1 MSQAALHSDSH
12 APLRKNIRVLGDLL
26 GETIQD
32 QDGEQIFVLVEE
44 IRQLSKSASAGDD
57 KAYNRLEQLLISL
70 EDEQLIPVV
79 RSFGLMLNLMNIAE
93 EYHRVRRLRSASH
106 QNNPRAHRKSL
117 PQLLTHLENQGIAKS
132 TITETI
138 ENLTIELVLT
148 AHPTEVSRRTVSQ
161 KYDRIA
167 DHLETL
173 DQADLTRYQLR
184 SVKDELRREIASLWA
199 TDEIRHN
206 KPTPVDEAKWGIT
219 TIEQTLWSTIPELLR
234 QLDFTLNEQLGEGLS
249 IDAAPIRFASWMG
262 GDRDGNPNVTAET
275 TNQVCWLSRWQAAEL
290 LQKDIEQLRSE
301 LSMTSCSDELRNA
314 VGDHPEPYRH
324 LLRDVRDRLILTRDS
339 LKATLDGEAE
349 GGERGLYSDVDDL
362 RQSLMLCYDSLNSQ
376 GMSTIAD
383 GRLTDIIRRINCF
396 GLNLTPLDIRQES
409 SRHAEVLD
417 AVTRYIGVGHY
428 SEWSESEKLD
438 FLSAELKQQ
447 RPLIPT
453 AFLNQTID
461 PAWVKSLHQQVDY
474 SIENVYEVLKTC
486 QTISEHPRSSFANY
500 IISMAHSGSD
510 VLAVKLL
517 QREAGVVDP
526 LPVMPLFETLSDL
539 ENAPA
544 VMENLFQIEGYADS
558 IDRCQ
563 QVMVGYS
570 DSAKDAGFLA
580 ASWAQYQAQ
589 EQLVDICQNHNIQL
603 RLFHGRGG
611 SMSRGGG
618 SAHDALLSQP
628 PGAVEGYV
636 RITEQGEM
644 IRFKFGLPGIAFRT
658 LELYTC
664 ATLEATL
671 LPPPKPSTQWRGL
684 MDKLTSCSLE
694 SYRSEIQN
702 TNFLEYFHKATPEQ
716 ELQRLSLGSRPAKR
730 KSSGGI
736 ESLRAIPW
744 VFAWT
749 QTRLLIPAWL
759 GSDSALE
766 KAIKE
771 GDLKLIQKMS
781 ADWPYFSSIVDM
793 LEMVLAKAEPM
804 VSQYYESRLLDEVSP
819 ADNSMRKV
827 GEQLRTRLESVINS
841 VNIVRNSKQLLQNSP
856 VIQNSIKV
864 RNPYVMPLHFL
875 QAEIMRRL
883 RTSEELDP
891 SSNDIYEQA
900 LKISITSIAAGMR
913 NTG

>member
-1 MSQAALHSDSH
+1 MNQPVSTSDSH
-12 APLRKNIRVLGDLL
+12 APLRNDIRTLGGLL
-26 GETIQD
+26 GETIRE
-32 QDGEQIFVLVEE
+32 QDGEAVFALIEE
-44 IRQLSKSASAGDD
+44 IRHFSKAALAGDASAHQQLESLMAGLDD
-57 KAYNRLEQLLISL
+57 AA
-70 EDEQLIPVV
+70 LIPVV

-93 EYHRVRRLRSASH
+93 EYHRVRRLSEASH
-106 QNNPRAHRKSL
+106 RETSHRKSL
-117 PQLLTHLENQGIAKS
+117 PQLLAHLGEQGISKS
-132 TITETI
+132 RIAETI
-138 ENLTIELVLT
+138 ENLCIELVLT

-167 DHLETL
+167 DDLETL
-173 DQADLTRYQLR
+173 DRVNLTDYKRNALKQ
-184 SVKDELRREIASLWA
+184 ELRREIASLWA

-206 KPTPVDEAKWGIT
+206 KPTPVDEAKWGIA
-219 TIEQTLWSTIPELLR
+219 TIEQTLWSTVPELLR
-234 QLDFTLNEQLGEGLS
+234 ELDFSLREQLGEGLS
-249 IDAAPIRFASWMG
+249 IHAVPIRFASWMG
-262 GDRDGNPNVTAET
+262 GDRDGNPNVTAKT
-275 TNQVCWLSRWQAAEL
+275 TDEVCWLSRWQAAEL

-301 LSMTSCSDELRNA
+301 LSMASCSAALRAA
-314 VGDHPEPYRH
+314 VGEHPEPYRQ
-324 LLRDVRDRLILTRDS
+324 LLRGVRDRLVLTRDS
-339 LKATLDGEAE
+339 LKAKLDGELTVDDSAI
-349 GGERGLYSDVDDL
+349 YFDVDEL
-362 RQSLMLCYDSLNSQ
+362 KQALMLCYDSLVGQ
-376 GMSTIAD
+376 GMATIAD
-383 GRLTDIIRRINCF
+383 GRLTDIIRCVNCF

-428 SEWSESEKLD
+428 SEWSETEKLA

-453 AFLNQTID
+453 AFLNQTLD
-461 PAWVKSLHQQVDY
+461 PAWLESFHAQVDY
-474 SIENVYEVLKTC
+474 SIDNVYEVLQTC
-486 QTISEHPRSSFANY
+486 QTISKHPRSSFANY

-510 VLAVKLL
+510 VLAVMLL
-517 QREAGVVDP
+517 QREAGVTEP

-539 ENAPA
+539 ENAPG
-544 VMENLFQIEGYADS
+544 VIDNLFKIEGYADS
-558 IDRCQ
+558 INHCQ
-563 QVMVGYS
+563 QIMVGYS

-589 EQLVDICQNHNIQL
+589 EKLVEICQNHKIQL

-671 LPPPKPSTQWRGL
+671 LPPPKPSQPWRDL
-684 MDKLTSCSLE
+684 MDKMTACSLQ
-694 SYRSEIQN
+694 SYRNEIHAPD
-702 TNFLEYFHKATPEQ
+702 FLEYFHQATPEQ

-730 KSSGGI
+730 KASGGI

-759 GSDSALE
+759 GSDAALQA
-766 KAIKE
+766 AIEE
-771 GDLKLIQKMS
+771 GDLALVQLMS
-781 ADWPYFSSIVDM
+781 AQWPYFASIIDM
-793 LEMVLAKAEPM
+793 LEMVLAKAEPQ
-804 VSQYYESRLLDEVSP
+804 VSQYYEQRLVGG
-819 ADNSMRKV
+819 SMQAV
-827 GEQLRTRLESVINS
+827 GAQLRTRLETVIAA
-841 VNIVRNSKQLLQNSP
+841 VNTVRGSEKLLQGSP
-856 VIQNSIKV
+856 VIQHSIKV

-883 RTSEELDP
+883 RSAGDDNSAAKE
-891 SSNDIYEQA
+891 IYEQV

>member
-1 MSQAALHSDSH
+1 MKPPVSNSDSH
-12 APLRKNIRVLGDLL
+12 APLRNDIRLLGGLL
-26 GETIQD
+26 GETIQE
-32 QDGEQIFVLVEE
+32 QNGNQVFELVEQIRRF
-44 IRQLSKSASAGDD
+44 SKDASADN
-57 KAYNRLEQLLISL
+57 ANSYQQLEQLLTAL
-70 EDEQLIPVV
+70 PDDQLIPIV

-93 EYHRVRRLRSASH
+93 EYHRVRRLRGTGHHSS
-106 QNNPRAHRKSL
+106 PGGHRKSL
-117 PQLLTHLENQGIAKS
+117 PQLLTHLESQGIPKS
-132 TITETI
+132 RISESI

-173 DQADLTRYQLR
+173 DQVNLSDYKRNTI
-184 SVKDELRREIASLWA
+184 KNELRREIASLWA

-219 TIEQTLWSTIPELLR
+219 TIEQTLWTTVPELLR
-234 QLDFTLNEQLGEGLS
+234 QLSTHLNEQLGEGLS

-275 TNQVCWLSRWQAAEL
+275 TDQVCWLSRWQAAEL
-290 LQKDIEQLRSE
+290 LRKDIEQLRSE
-301 LSMTSCSDELRNA
+301 LSMSSCSDELREV
-314 VGDHPEPYRH
+314 VGNHPEPYRQ
-324 LLRDVRDRLILTRDS
+324 LLRGIVNRLVITRDA
-339 LKATLDGEAE
+339 LTAKINGEPAVDE
-349 GGERGLYSDVDDL
+349 GAIYSDVDEL
-362 RQSLMLCYDSLNSQ
+362 KQSLLLCYRSLISQ
-376 GMSTIAD
+376 GMGIIAD
-383 GRLTDIIRRINCF
+383 GRLTDIIRCINCF

-417 AVTRYIGVGHY
+417 AVTRYIGIGHY
-428 SEWSESEKLD
+428 SEWSETRKLA
-438 FLSAELKQQ
+438 FLTEELKQQ
-447 RPLIPT
+447 RPLIP
-453 AFLNQTID
+453 AVFLNQTVD
-461 PAWVKSLHQQVDY
+461 SEWVNSLHQQVDY
-474 SIENVYEVLKTC
+474 SIDNVYEVLKTC
-486 QTISEHPRSSFANY
+486 QTICKHPRSSFANY

-510 VLAVKLL
+510 VLAVMLL
-517 QREAGVVDP
+517 QREAGVTDP
-526 LPVMPLFETLSDL
+526 LPVMPLFETLNDL
-539 ENAPA
+539 ENAP
-544 VMENLFQIEGYADS
+544 EIINNLFQTKGYLES
-558 IDRCQ
+558 INRCQ
-563 QVMVGYS
+563 QIMVGYS

-589 EQLVDICQNHNIQL
+589 EKLVDICRANHVQL

-628 PGAVEGYV
+628 PGAVKGYV

-671 LPPPKPSTQWRGL
+671 LPPPKPSDQWREL
-684 MDKLTSCSLE
+684 MDRLTTYSLE
-694 SYRSEIQN
+694 SYRNEIQN
-702 TNFLEYFHKATPEQ
+702 PKFLEYFHNATPEQ

-766 KAIKE
+766 KAVND
-771 GDLKLIQKMS
+771 GDLELIQKMS
-781 ADWPYFSSIVDM
+781 ADWPYFSSIIDM
-793 LEMVLAKAEPM
+793 LEMVLAKAEPL
-804 VSQYYESRLLDEVSP
+804 VSEYYEQRLVDE
-819 ADNSMRKV
+819 SMQEV
-827 GEQLRTRLESVINS
+827 GTQLRTRLASVVNS
-841 VNIVRNSKQLLQNSP
+841 VNKVRGSEQLLQGSP
-856 VIQNSIKV
+856 VIQHSIKV

-875 QAEIMRRL
+875 QAEIMRQLRL
-883 RTSEELDP
+883 AEE
-891 SSNDIYEQA
+891 SSPISKDIYEQV